1 MSTALVVDDERQMTM
16 IVEYALANQGFTVH
30 TAHDGAT
37 ALNLL
42 RTHEVDLVVLDVRM
56 PTIDGLD
63 LCERIRAGSD
73 VPIMLLTAL
82 AQPEDVIAGLERGA
96 DDYVTKPFHPKELV
110 LRAQALVRRYRG
122 GGDGRVLRNG
132 ELVIDPVRREV
143 TVAGRRLTLSYTE
156 FRLLYCLTA
165 RRGEALSWRRLL
177 REVWGTDNLIGG
189 RELVKATVA
198 ILRTLHHEGRVSH
211 VDDVYAFDDVAVE
224 PRPGPLEIW
233 YCGSAP
239 AAARLAVD
247 LGLAWLPGRITL
259 DTITARRA
267 AMEARASDAGV
278 AVPKVGVIAP
288 TSIAAT
294 RDRALEGLDVDG
306 LLDWAN
312 TYGRWWVKPASGRF
326 QTRADLKGSLIAGS
340 PDDVASE
347 VADFQAAGV
356 DHLVFDLRSRFDRWF
371 ESIDL
376 LASEVLP
383 RFREAAA

>member
-189 RELVKATVA
+189 RELVKATVYR
-198 ILRTLHHEGRVSH
+198 LRGRLRMAGLDADYYVQTVRNVGYMVPDLWSPA
-211 VDDVYAFDDVAVE
+211 DDPE
-224 PRPGPLEIW
+224 PDRSP
-233 YCGSAP
+233 
-239 AAARLAVD
+239 
-247 LGLAWLPGRITL
+247 
-259 DTITARRA
+259 
-267 AMEARASDAGV
+267 DAG
-278 AVPKVGVIAP
+278 P
-288 TSIAAT
+288 
-294 RDRALEGLDVDG
+294 D
-306 LLDWAN
+306 
-312 TYGRWWVKPASGRF
+312 
-326 QTRADLKGSLIAGS
+326 AGS
-340 PDDVASE
+340 GLP
-347 VADFQAAGV
+347 QAADAADG
-356 DHLVFDLRSRFDRWF
+356 DD
-371 ESIDL
+371 
-376 LASEVLP
+376 P
-383 RFREAAA
+383 GEA